1 MPYAY
6 AWICLALVQFVLRFV
21 FVVRLCFSWGRWLKK
36 SVSLCARYQTNSY
49 RAFGYVFL
57 QIRLLLSL
65 RSLSVLPSLSSF
77 FPFLRL
83 FSQCHFSKKFIF
95 LLLYA
100 QAHNLPVGEW
110 TWVRLKQYPYIF
122 ISTSHLNRER
132 ERERGPKELKKTK
145 CDDFVEPTQRLRN
158 QYKFSFVTV
167 NGFIF

>member
-6 AWICLALVQFVLRFV
+6 AWICLALVQFVFRFV

-36 SVSLCARYQTNSY
+36 SVSLWARYQTNSY
-49 RAFGYVFL
+49 WAFGYVFL
-57 QIRLLLSL
+57 QIRLLLSV
-65 RSLSVLPSLSSF
+65 RPLSVLPCLSSF

-95 LLLYA
+95 LLLY
-100 QAHNLPVGEW
+100 AHNLPVGEW

-132 ERERGPKELKKTK
+132 ERTGTKRAEENEVWRFRRTDTKTTK
-145 CDDFVEPTQRLRN
+145 
-158 QYKFSFVTV
+158 S
-167 NGFIF
+167 I